1 MPRFVVSTRLVS
13 AGHGAGNS
21 LVFLNAAP
29 LRLVNNACYAKN
41 YVVIGRQSSHSFCAL
56 TEPRG
61 LLTHW
66 CAALAR
72 SKLPPVRSSP
82 VELAHRGAIRRTC
95 NLNWQEPSLGTGS
108 HNFGQFML
116 A

>member
-41 YVVIGRQSSHSFCAL
+41 YVVIGRQSSHSFCA
-56 TEPRG
+56 
-61 LLTHW
+61 
-66 CAALAR
+66 
-72 SKLPPVRSSP
+72 
-82 VELAHRGAIRRTC
+82 
-95 NLNWQEPSLGTGS
+95 
-108 HNFGQFML
+108 
-116 A
+116 